1 MRNYLIIKHIVNPKI
16 LAFLRAKNKLDDFVD
31 TLARLLPIS

>member
-1 MRNYLIIKHIVNPKI
+1 MRNRKI